1 MIQLFYVNLEI
12 IVPERCSYVNYTLF
26 CVGIKSNLILQK
38 LPSLHNKIEK
48 IIITRRTC
56 RTYSSEIN

>member
-1 MIQLFYVNLEI
+1 MPHF
-12 IVPERCSYVNYTLF
+12 IVIEVYKLSQENERSF
-26 CVGIKSNLILQK
+26 RGSGIKSNLILQK